1 MLNAFHKEIELRA
14 EELTNELESIYFGG
28 GSPSL
33 ISPQS
38 IDHLI
43 NVLMKKFN
51 LHKKIEIT
59 IIGCLEYKRKDK
71 TITYKRHK
79 QKCH

>member
-14 EELTNELESIYFGG
+14 EELTNELESIYFWGS
-28 GSPSL
+28 SPSL

-51 LHKKIEIT
+51 LYGVEIT
-59 IIGCLEYKRKDK
+59 VSQSR
-71 TITYKRHK
+71 
-79 QKCH
+79 